1 VASQHLVANRIL
13 RQLSPDELNS
23 IEPWLSPIRLE
34 PNVVLL
40 APGGEIEQV
49 YFPLSGM
56 VSLLSVMHS
65 GEAIETGIVGADG
78 VVGGDA
84 PYQRARFWADDGPNS
99 RRRCQV
105 TEGAVRGRLSRASA
119 AAETWSIAISRC
131 CWRKHSRMPPATRSI
146 PFVAAYADGCCNPR
160 T

>member
-13 RQLSPDELNS
+13 RHLSPDELNS
-23 IEPWLSPIRLE
+23 IEPWLSPTRLE

-40 APGGEIEQV
+40 EPGGAIEQV

-56 VSLLSVMHS
+56 VSLLSVMQT

-84 PYQRARFWADDGPNS
+84 PINGHVFGQ
-99 RRRCQV
+99 
-105 TEGAVRGRLSRASA
+105 
-119 AAETWSIAISRC
+119 
-131 CWRKHSRMPPATRSI
+131 
-146 PFVAAYADGCCNPR
+146 
-160 T
+160 